1 MITYNLYLGDDVM
14 KVYLKE
20 VRKQKKMTLMQLE
33 DLSGVSN
40 SEIRDIENGIKTPRI
55 STLYVL
61 AKALQ
66 IPITALFSCD

>member
-33 DLSGVSN
+33 DLLGVSN
-40 SEIRDIENGIKTPRI
+40 SEIRDIENISKTIKI
-55 STLYVL
+55 
-61 AKALQ
+61 Q
-66 IPITALFSCD
+66 G